1 MTEQPAVLSEPRPH
15 STPMDIRELDPAAD
29 RAGILELLGEI
40 YPRLE
45 PQTLSGR
52 LAVIATSGWRCAGGF
67 LDGRLVALT
76 GFWVQTR
83 FYCGRYLYIDHFVVT
98 RRLRSLGL
106 GEQLLSH
113 MHAVAVAEECEQTCL
128 DTFISNEAAQRFWR
142 RAGYTEVGLHF
153 VRPATRLPAHPAP
166 GEREEQT

>member
-1 MTEQPAVLSEPRPH
+1 
-15 STPMDIRELDPAAD
+15 MDIRELDPSAD

-45 PQTLSGR
+45 PRTLADR
-52 LAVIATSGWRCAGGF
+52 LDVIGPSGWRCAGGF
-67 LDGRLVALT
+67 VDGRLVALT

-98 RRLRSLGL
+98 ARLRSLGL

-113 MHAVAVAEECEQTCL
+113 MHDIAVAEGCEQTCL
-128 DTFISNEAAQRFWR
+128 DTFIANEAAQRFWR
-142 RAGYTEVGLHF
+142 REGYTEVGLHF
-153 VRPATRLPAHPAP
+153 VRPANTVPANPVPANTAPAHPAP
-166 GEREEQT
+166 GEREEHT